1 MKQSSITETVLES
14 PVLSDVIE
22 CAEDRLKKEPGCFT
36 LPELG
41 GFSYPTF
48 FTARLNYFA
57 TGEGQTIG
65 ILMGYVHSEES
76 IRSIIVEHFG
86 SYYASGADIWPK
98 LHLPTDAE
106 ALVPAAIRKVIAE
119 PGLVIGN
126 FRYSSIYH
134 LNQS

>member
-1 MKQSSITETVLES
+1 MKKSSSKETLES
-14 PVLSDVIE
+14 HGLSDVIE
-22 CAEDRLKKEPGCFT
+22 CAEDRLKKEPSRFT

-41 GFSYPTF
+41 GFSCPTF
-48 FTARLNYFA
+48 FTARFNYLA

-65 ILMGYVHSEES
+65 ILMGYAHSEES
-76 IRSIIVEHFG
+76 IRSKIVEQFG

-106 ALVPAAIRKVIAE
+106 ALIPAAIRKVIAE
-119 PGLVIGN
+119 PSLVIGD
-126 FRYSSIYH
+126 FRYSCTYH